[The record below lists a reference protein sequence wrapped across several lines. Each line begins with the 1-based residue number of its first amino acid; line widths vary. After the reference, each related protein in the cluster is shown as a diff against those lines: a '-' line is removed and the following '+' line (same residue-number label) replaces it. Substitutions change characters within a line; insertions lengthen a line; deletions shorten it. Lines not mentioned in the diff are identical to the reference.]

1 MTDSEHPVLDKD
13 FYTMRIAPITLL
25 LPTPLLLLSLLSAC
39 GGGGSGG
46 PIQPANDGQSTA
58 TGENPYPNLS
68 LNGTVTGRVFETDD
82 ARYIDLETGEMV
94 RLPVSAVYPSHD
106 GQYLVEHRE
115 SARFM
120 PDGGCLDFAKWFDRI
135 SIRDSVTGR
144 VTDEFELSESVYG
157 PVRLSPDGQ
166 TLALV
171 WDKSHVCYDTDAALT
186 IFSPEGEEI
195 VRASDTV
202 GSYDWLPDNR
212 LVFTVGQKI
221 GMEVERNSF
230 RYRTVVDMSDV
241 PGYPSRLD
249 VSPDGSQILFEMVTR
264 TSLWLAG
271 VHYRDATVWA
281 VDVDGTNLRQVATS
295 SREDDPDSDYDD
307 PQVNMPVWSPDGQ
320 SILLTEGFTSGGAVW
335 VDYNYMANVLPIIGD
350 SLTYVLPADAVAQTL
365 PPAQYT
371 ADGARPLLSLGS
383 GSRVGAV
390 TVDPLSPV
398 MWAPAYPQ
406 PEVTSGSL
414 PALDGRPN
422 RGLPG
427 SMAFL
432 ADNDD
437 GTVSLVSVE
446 LATSTPRTLTTI
458 EDSELEISSY
468 TAVAADNSRSA
479 YYVYD
484 YGDDSLRVYDSAG
497 DMVRDVALITG
508 RYDYTP
514 ESAFHFSPVNNDL
527 IAWVHDDGDF
537 GTGVIV
543 LNLATMAFVARW
555 EDLDYD
561 AIAWTAEGD
570 LLLFDEGRAYK
581 SIVDGATSADF
592 APLQNL
598 FDFGEAISL
607 PAVSPV
613 NGDVAFSAGGQLF
626 VISQDGQNPRR
637 VIAPSDGSSAR
648 PVWSPD
654 GNFISVEHRGNNYFV
669 AADAQNVRLYEDHR
683 SMGGFQLGEGSTYS
697 QPDDSRRLSW

>member
-1 MTDSEHPVLDKD
+1 
-13 FYTMRIAPITLL
+13 MRNAPITLL
-25 LPTPLLLLSLLSAC
+25 LPTPLLLLSLLSGC
-39 GGGGSGG
+39 GGGGGSGEAR
-46 PIQPANDGQSTA
+46 PADDEQSTA

-68 LNGTVTGRVFETDD
+68 LNGTLTGRVFETED
-82 ARYIDLETGEMV
+82 ARYIDLETGETV
-94 RLPVSAVYPSHD
+94 QLSGTAAYPGGD
-106 GQYLVEHRE
+106 GRYVVEHRE

-120 PDGGCLDFAKWFDRI
+120 PDAGCYDFAKWFDRI

-171 WDKSHVCYDTDAALT
+171 WDKSHVCYDTSAALT
-186 IFSPEGEEI
+186 IFSREGEEI
-195 VRASDTV
+195 VRATDAV
-202 GSYDWLPDNR
+202 GTYDWLPDNR

-221 GMEVERNSF
+221 GMELERNSF

-241 PGYPSRLD
+241 PGYPSRID
-249 VSPDGSQILFEMVTR
+249 VSPDGTQILFEMVTR
-264 TSLWLAG
+264 TSLWLST

-281 VDVDGTNLRQVATS
+281 VNVDGTNLRQVATS
-295 SREDDPDSDYDD
+295 SREDDPDDEYDD

-320 SILLTEGFTSGGAVW
+320 SILMTEDFTSGGAVW
-335 VDYNYMANVLPIIGD
+335 VDYDYNVNVMPIID
-350 SLTYVLPADAVAQTL
+350 DALTYILPADSVGQAL
-365 PPAQYT
+365 PPAQY
-371 ADGARPLLSLGS
+371 AVDGVRPLLSLGS
-383 GSRVGAV
+383 GSRLGAV

-398 MWAPAYPQ
+398 MWAPTYPR
-406 PEVTSGSL
+406 PEVVSGSL
-414 PALDGRPN
+414 PAANGRPN
-422 RGLPG
+422 RALPG
-427 SMAFL
+427 SMTFL
-432 ADNDD
+432 TDNDD
-437 GTVSLVSVE
+437 DTVSLVSVE

-458 EDSELEISSY
+458 ADGDLDDPGY
-468 TAVAADNSRSA
+468 AGVAADNSRTA
-479 YYVYD
+479 HYVYD

-497 DMVRDVALITG
+497 ELVRDVALITS

-514 ESAFHFSPVNNDL
+514 ESAFRFSPVDNDL
-527 IAWVHDDGDF
+527 IAWIYDDGDF
-537 GTGVIV
+537 GTGVVV
-543 LNLATMAFVARW
+543 LNLASMSFVARW
-555 EDLDYD
+555 DNLDYD

-581 SIVDGATSADF
+581 SEVEGATSADF

-613 NGDVAFSAGGQLF
+613 NGDVAFTAGGQLF
-626 VISQDGQNPRR
+626 VISQNGQNPRR
-637 VIAPSDGSSAR
+637 VIAPSDGSSTR

-654 GNFISVEHRGNNYFV
+654 GRFISVVHRGDNYFV
-669 AADAQNVRLYEDHR
+669 AADAQNVRLYEDNR
-683 SMGGFQLGEGSTYS
+683 SMGGFQLGEGSRYS